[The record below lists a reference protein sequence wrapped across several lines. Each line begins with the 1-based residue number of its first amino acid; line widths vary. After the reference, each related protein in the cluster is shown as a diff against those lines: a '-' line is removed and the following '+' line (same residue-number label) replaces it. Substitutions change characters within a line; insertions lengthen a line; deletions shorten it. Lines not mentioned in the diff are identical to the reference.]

1 MGMDYAEGTFSLL
14 EVRKEYK
21 DLGFVNE
28 KIDKNINPVQRLEIH
43 NSIFE
48 DMGFRETKIANCDFS
63 HNTFINCYFKKTEFW
78 NVDFTGSRF
87 INCNFDGA
95 KIQHSDF
102 IYCKFCGCF
111 IEYEIML
118 NNLPNEFN
126 LREKLCRNLSLE
138 SLNAGY
144 DKDYKKY
151 FYEMKNAGEIDN
163 FETFRLN
170 PKSYYKQKTISEKIM
185 AFFAYCFSKVNKFI
199 WGYGEN
205 IPRLFIMLI
214 IIIFVFA
221 LLFYNDLTLLLYNN
235 EAVEITMLNA
245 LFISIMNLCTTSA
258 GFSAGNSFTE
268 ILFMIENVVGV
279 LFLGLF
285 VSVITK
291 NINRR

>member
-1 MGMDYAEGTFSLL
+1 MDYIEGTFVLL
-14 EVRKEYK
+14 EMRKEYK
-21 DLGFVNE
+21 ELKFVNE
-28 KIDKNINPVQRLEIH
+28 KIDKKMNPVQRLEVH

-63 HNTFINCYFKKTEFW
+63 HNTFVNCYFKNTEFW

-87 INCNFDGA
+87 IDCNFDGA

-111 IEYEIML
+111 IEYETML
-118 NNLPNEFN
+118 NNLPNEYN

-151 FYEMKNAGEIDN
+151 FYEMKKAGEIDN

-170 PKSYYKQKTISEKIM
+170 PKHYYKQKSISEKII
-185 AFFAYCFSKVNKFI
+185 AFFEFCFSKFNKFI

-205 IPRLFIMLI
+205 IFRLFTMLI
-214 IIIFVFA
+214 IIIVLFA
-221 LLFYNDLTLLLYNN
+221 FLFYSNFTILLYDNKI
-235 EAVEITMLNA
+235 AEITILNA
-245 LFISIMNLCTTSA
+245 FFISIMNLCTTSA
-258 GFSAGNSFTE
+258 GFYAGNNFTE
-268 ILFMIENVVGV
+268 ILFMIENVIGV

>member
-1 MGMDYAEGTFSLL
+1 MGYIEKTFSRLKM
-14 EVRKEYK
+14 RKEYK
-21 DLGFVNE
+21 ELKFVNE
-28 KIDKNINPVQRLEIH
+28 KVDELKNPVERLEIH

-48 DMGFRETKIANCDFS
+48 DMGFRATKMSNCDFS
-63 HNTFINCYFKKTEFW
+63 HNTFINCYFKNAEFW

-87 INCNFDGA
+87 VDCNFDGA
-95 KIQHSDF
+95 KIEHSDF
-102 IYCKFCGCF
+102 IYCKFSGCF
-111 IEYEIML
+111 IGYETML

-151 FYEMKNAGEIDN
+151 FYEMKKAGEIDN
-163 FETFRLN
+163 FEIFRLN
-170 PKSYYKQKTISEKIM
+170 PKYYYKQKPLSEKTR
-185 AFFAYCFSKVNKFI
+185 AFLKFCFSKLNKFI

-205 IPRLFIMLI
+205 IFRLFIMLMI
-214 IIIFVFA
+214 IIGLFA
-221 LLFYNDLTLLLYNN
+221 ALFCSKCTILLYNS
-235 EAVEITMLNA
+235 EKAKITISKA

-258 GFSAGNSFTE
+258 GFYAGNTFTE
-268 ILFMIENVVGV
+268 ILFMVENGIGI